1 MSEDT
6 KNIWAYAKEH
16 KIEYDTVM
24 AALEMIEF
32 DPKQDIYGIL
42 MTPTDSQKMTLK
54 SKIMVMT

>member
-6 KNIWAYAKEH
+6 KKVWEFARIN

-24 AALEMIEF
+24 AALEMVEF

-42 MTPTDSQKMTLK
+42 ASPTDSQKMTLR
-54 SKIMVMT
+54 SKIMGMA

>member
-6 KNIWAYAKEH
+6 KNIWAFAKENG
-16 KIEYDTVM
+16 IAYDTVM

-42 MTPTDSQKMTLK
+42 SAPTDSQRITLK
-54 SKIMVMT
+54 SKIMGMN